1 MNTDKL
7 AYYSFILAPIIW
19 ILRGI
24 IVVYYSCVITYD
36 YISQRFQSLLSM
48 NKETDF
54 EGLEK
59 MLCFNDELLN
69 MLKQTYIFCVMYNS
83 LSFRDKLKIKMGSM
97 TMPQVSVS
105 EEIVNMSAHEFMMEW
120 KELHE

>member
-7 AYYSFILAPIIW
+7 AKYIFILAPIFG

-24 IVVYYSCVITYD
+24 FVIYYSCVIIYD
-36 YISQRFQSLLSM
+36 SVSQRFQSLFSM
-48 NKETDF
+48 SKETNF
-54 EGLEK
+54 KELEK
-59 MLCFNDELLN
+59 FLCSNDEFLYI
-69 MLKQTYIFCVMYNS
+69 LKQTYVFCVMYNS

-105 EEIVNMSAHEFMMEW
+105 TEIENMGAHEFVMKW